1 MPATLQPWVLE
12 HQKFRIN
19 NESPFNFHSIWI
31 CYLPFMKENYNAWR
45 INNSLFFMW
54 SRKKAQ
60 VITATNNLS
69 IVATLITWCLKWKE
83 KSEMHTLKTIMKSL
97 IKNTPHCALRKTF
110 HGILADPEQIW
121 RCAFF
126 AFFQKVPLFNPRT
139 DTPVHQIRRSV
150 PGNEWIL

>member
-54 SRKKAQ
+54 SRKKNTSHHSNKQSLNCSYA
-60 VITATNNLS
+60 NN
-69 IVATLITWCLKWKE
+69 WCLKWKE

-97 IKNTPHCALRKTF
+97 IKNTPHLCITKNIPRYSS
-110 HGILADPEQIW
+110 W
-121 RCAFF
+121 
-126 AFFQKVPLFNPRT
+126 PRT
-139 DTPVHQIRRSV
+139 NLKMCFLRFFSESSTF
-150 PGNEWIL
+150 